1 VPVDPKCLPED
12 PAILRNMLVDL
23 TAQLDAGEAR
33 LAKMER
39 LLVQLLAAR
48 SGRKSEQLSR
58 EQLALFAAE
67 AGLLHGSEG
76 QSAQPDDDDDASA
89 SNNSSGDKT
98 PENIEVGDRCQRI

>member
-48 SGRKSEQLSR
+48 SGRKSEQ
-58 EQLALFAAE
+58 
-67 AGLLHGSEG
+67 
-76 QSAQPDDDDDASA
+76 
-89 SNNSSGDKT
+89 
-98 PENIEVGDRCQRI
+98 